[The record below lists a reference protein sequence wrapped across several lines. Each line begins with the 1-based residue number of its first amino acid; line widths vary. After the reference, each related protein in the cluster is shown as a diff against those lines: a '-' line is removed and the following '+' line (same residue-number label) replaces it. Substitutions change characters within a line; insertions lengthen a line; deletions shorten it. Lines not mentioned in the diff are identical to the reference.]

1 MEESLSIF
9 VPSHSTYVISFKPSS
24 IFLFAR
30 TKVKDSN
37 QDIIPEFDNILP

>member
-9 VPSHSTYVISFKPSS
+9 VPAHSTYVISVIPSS

-30 TKVKDSN
+30 TKVKDSK
-37 QDIIPEFDNILP
+37 QDIMPEFDNVLR